1 MNNDNRLTTE
11 IAHVLFVDLVG
22 YSKMPMEDQA
32 RLVIS
37 LQSTL
42 QATDEYRRA
51 KTAGELICLPT
62 GDGAALVFLRDPLSP
77 IHCALQIADI
87 LCNQPQV
94 ALRMGIH
101 SGPVSRSVD
110 ISGRDNV
117 SGSGINI
124 AQRVMNCGDAGHILV
139 SSNSADMILEFE
151 GWQDKLKSLGE
162 YTVKHDRPIRL
173 FRLCSSGLGNP
184 LMPSKLVDA
193 AAIHARSAA
202 QASAFNAAKVTII
215 YKRNMPDDE
224 HVLELLEL
232 YLRQNGLTVFV
243 DRHMSIGVE
252 WALEIDQQ
260 IKSSDAVIS
269 LISGASINSEMFE
282 HEIQTAHRAAQAQN
296 GKPKLLPVR
305 VDYDGI
311 LPEGIGFILNPLQ
324 YSYWSGTDDDMRLS
338 VEMLNTIQGSPA
350 QQTTSTNN
358 RVESGGGVVPLDSS
372 YYIPRPAD
380 KDFADA
386 MSRGDSIVLVKGAR
400 QMGKT
405 SLLARGLQHARTLGA
420 RVVTTDLQ
428 VLDENQLTTDTA
440 LYLALATSIAS
451 QLDLPES
458 PKKLWDPDL
467 GANMNLEY
475 FMRKQALGSIAE
487 RMVWGLDEVDRLFAC
502 DFGSQVFGLFRSWHN
517 RRSLDPFGPWSRLTL
532 AIAYA
537 TEAHLFISDLNQSP
551 FNVGTRL
558 ELDDFSIEQVAE
570 LNSRYRY
577 PMKSDN
583 EVSRLHALLGGQP
596 YLTRR
601 ALDEMATHS
610 LSIDEIEANADR
622 ETGLFG
628 DHLRRLLVSL
638 SRDPALSAEFM
649 AVVRGGQCFTQEGFY
664 RLRSGGLVNGDI
676 PSEAHPRC
684 KLYTLYLSRHL
695 GANSD

>member
-1 MNNDNRLTTE
+1 LNDVSRLTTE

-22 YSKMPMEDQA
+22 YSRMPMEDQA
-32 RLVIS
+32 RIVRS
-37 LQSTL
+37 LQAAL
-42 QATDEYRRA
+42 QGTDEFRRA
-51 KTAGELICLPT
+51 ESSGELICLPT
-62 GDGAALVFLRDPLSP
+62 GDGAALVFFRDPLSP
-77 IHCALQIADI
+77 VHCALQIAETLVD
-87 LCNQPQV
+87 QPDV
-94 ALRMGIH
+94 ILRMGVH

-110 ISGRDNV
+110 ISGRENV

-124 AQRVMNCGDAGHILV
+124 AQRVMDCGDAGHILV
-139 SSNSADMILEFE
+139 SGSSADMILEFD
-151 GWQDKLKSLGE
+151 GWQEKLKSLGE
-162 YTVKHDRPIRL
+162 CTVKHDRPIRI
-173 FRLCSSGLGNP
+173 FRLCSDGLGNP
-184 LMPSKLVDA
+184 LMPSKL
-193 AAIHARSAA
+193 SA
-202 QASAFNAAKVTII
+202 NAATQARTASQATASRSTKIAII
-215 YKRNMPDDE
+215 YKRNIPADE
-224 HVLELLEL
+224 HVLEVLEL

-260 IKSSDAVIS
+260 IKSSDAVIP
-269 LISGASINSEMFE
+269 LISAASVNSEMLE
-282 HEIQTAHRAAQAQN
+282 HEIQTAHRAAQSQN
-296 GKPKLLPVR
+296 GRPRLLPVR
-305 VDYDGI
+305 VDYDGL
-311 LPEGIGFILNPLQ
+311 LPEGIGYILNPLQ
-324 YSYWSGTDDDMRLS
+324 YAYWSGEEDDARLAKDMLHT
-338 VEMLNTIQGSPA
+338 VQGPPVPEA
-350 QQTTSTNN
+350 MVTSN

-380 KDFADA
+380 KDFADS

-458 PKKLWDPDL
+458 PKKRWDPDL

-475 FMRKQALGSIAE
+475 FIRKQVLGSFTE
-487 RMVWGLDEVDRLFAC
+487 RLVWGLDEVDRLFAC

-517 RRSLDPFGPWSRLTL
+517 RRSLDPFGPWTRLTL

-558 ELDDFSIEQVAE
+558 ELDDFTVEQVAE
-570 LNSRYRY
+570 LNCRYNN
-577 PMKSDN
+577 PMKTDD
-583 EVSRLHALLGGQP
+583 EIRRLHILLGGQP

-601 ALDEMATHS
+601 ALDEMTSHS
-610 LSIDEIEANADR
+610 LSLDEIAANADR

-638 SRDPALSAEFM
+638 SRDPALAAEFM
-649 AVVRGGQCFTQEGFY
+649 VVVKDGRCATQEGFY
-664 RLRSGGLVNGDI
+664 RLRSGGLVNGEI
-676 PSEAHPRC
+676 PSEARPRC
-684 KLYTLYLSRHL
+684 KLYETYLSRHL
-695 GANSD
+695 SAN